1 MNMHAFYTQDA
12 MLNASLWLA
21 LIMGVP
27 LILIATCLLEKD
39 EDVLRLVEYLRN
51 NMKG

>member
-27 LILIATCLLEKD
+27 LIIIATCLLEKD
-39 EDVLRLVEYLRN
+39 HDVLRLVDYLRN
-51 NMKG
+51 LKG